1 MTDLTKTPPAAP
13 TDDERRAALTKALR
27 RYRGDGYSVT
37 LSGDGLSATLTRP
50 RRVRAWIVAL
60 LTLFTLIGGII
71 YVVNT
76 RGKTDSVVLFVDERA
91 KVVRS

>member
-1 MTDLTKTPPAAP
+1 MTDQTTAPVRP

-27 RYRGDGYSVT
+27 KYRGDGYAVS

-50 RRVRAWIVAL
+50 RRVRGWIVAL